1 MSNILYKDECFAIQG
16 AIFEV
21 YRNMGT
27 GFLEAVYQEC
37 LEKEFQTRGILFK
50 AQTELPLLY
59 KGEPLRQKYI
69 PDFVCYE
76 KIIVELKAV
85 KTVADEHKAQI
96 INYLHATHFQL
107 GLLVNFS
114 AYPGVYIER
123 ILNTTLSNF
132 SCISDAKNEFTT
144 TQN

>member
-37 LEKEFQTRGILFK
+37 LEKEFLTRGILFK
-50 AQTELPLLY
+50 AQEELPLLY
-59 KGEPLRQKYI
+59 KGETLRQKYI
-69 PDFVCYE
+69 PDFVCYG

-96 INYLHATHFQL
+96 INYLHATRFQL

-114 AYPGVYIER
+114 AYPGVCIER

-132 SCISDAKNEFTT
+132 SCISDAKKNEH
-144 TQN
+144 